1 MDLLRMA
8 IAAVVAIVVG
18 IPFVLATRHMRP
30 AGKRNGKDAA
40 RAGRVTTGTLT
51 DKVFLPPDMSSQYSK
66 MREVRWK
73 ARYDYTVDGVQ
84 YAYFC
89 VLKAPVP
96 EQVDLYYSEGRPDR
110 AALRSAMVRSEAR
123 PIRFG
128 FLSLSLSG
136 WSSIGCSRL
145 LVSQKHEHQKC
156 P

>member
-30 AGKRNGKDAA
+30 AGEKEWQDAA

-89 VLKAPVP
+89 TLKAPVP
-96 EQVDLYYSEGRPDR
+96 EQVDLYYPEGRPDR
-110 AALRSAMVRSEAR
+110 AALRSTMVRKRGPAYTLWALVPVAIWMVVYWMLPIFGISEA
-123 PIRFG
+123 
-128 FLSLSLSG
+128 
-136 WSSIGCSRL
+136 
-145 LVSQKHEHQKC
+145 
-156 P
+156 

>member
-30 AGKRNGKDAA
+30 AGEKEWQDAA
-40 RAGRVTTGTLT
+40 QAGRVTTGTLT

-110 AALRSAMVRSEAR
+110 AALRSAMVRKRGPAYTFWFFVPVAIWMVVYWML
-123 PIRFG
+123 PIFG
-128 FLSLSLSG
+128 IS
-136 WSSIGCSRL
+136 
-145 LVSQKHEHQKC
+145 KA
-156 P
+156 